1 MLTAPA
7 TPPAIVCAHDDFHY
21 QFVRMLPAV
30 TARAA
35 AAFRGVRCPHDRDDA
50 VAEVVARAW
59 AAVAAFPPA
68 SDGDA
73 AVAAAEATADVRRE
87 LLVRP
92 AR

>member
-1 MLTAPA
+1 MPTVNVPPVTVPA
-7 TPPAIVCAHDDFHY
+7 LDDGRDR
-21 QFVRMLPAV
+21 FVRLLPAV

-35 AAFRGVRCPHDRDDA
+35 AAFRGLPCPHDRADA

-87 LLVRP
+87 LLACP
-92 AR
+92 AG